1 MKFMTLGMGVL
12 SAAMIFTT
20 IAPVHAATKTMY
32 LVDHYKGDRSNFPD
46 EKITYNKNGLI
57 ATIKETGDEGTDAA
71 YNVSY
76 VQNLTYKNNR
86 IIKSFI
92 KATENV
98 TKVATPT
105 YKGSKL
111 NKLTYIY
118 KGYGVT
124 TKGTVTYKYKGR
136 NIVKRTEISK
146 DSDSKK
152 AEKEVEKNTYKN
164 GLLVKSGYFTFKYDA
179 KGNIIYKYPVYI
191 GDDSASIT
199 LKNKYSNGLLKS
211 STAVKYNNYDSE
223 NKTPVLT
230 VTYKK
235 VRVNASLAKKV
246 KAQQAWILRG
256 IGDDSIYNC

>member
-32 LVDHYKGDRSNFPD
+32 LVDHYKGQKQFSD
-46 EKITYNKNGLI
+46 EKITYNRNGLI
-57 ATIKETGDEGTDAA
+57 ATIKETGDEGTDEA

-199 LKNKYSNGLLKS
+199 LKKQI
-211 STAVKYNNYDSE
+211 
-223 NKTPVLT
+223 
-230 VTYKK
+230 
-235 VRVNASLAKKV
+235 
-246 KAQQAWILRG
+246 QQWI
-256 IGDDSIYNC
+256 IKIFHCYQI